1 MTADGRFTRRVR
13 SAFRREARELLHGGP
28 PTVPALHPIGP
39 DVPDDAHVQQ
49 VLDLCMRIG
58 EVLLASGESADET
71 TGTMLRIAAATGLAT
86 VDVDITFTSITVCCH
101 RGNAAA
107 PVTSMRLIR
116 QRALDLTRL
125 RQVYRI
131 VERVED
137 GRLQVAAAAAAM
149 DDAVRAP
156 HPYPRWV
163 ATVGWGGLAA
173 AIAVLIG
180 AEPLTAAVAFVVTAL
195 IDRLAR
201 VLARWG
207 VAPFFRQ
214 VLGALLATGA
224 TLALFGTGVFAPF
237 TEPSLV
243 VAAGITVL
251 LSGLS
256 VVGAVQDAIAGYY
269 VTAAGRAMEIALL
282 TAGLLTGVVLALK
295 LGFAFGVTLQVA
307 EPVTSGV
314 GRVSLSVLAAGVAA
328 ATFALAGYAP
338 LRSLPAAG
346 LAGAAGW
353 ATSFAAR
360 QFEAFGPIA
369 ATGIA
374 AVVVGAAAGVLRRR
388 GGVSS
393 LVVTLAGIT
402 PLLPGLVAYRGFYQL
417 AVQGVTD
424 GLVTVTLALGTGIA
438 LAAGVAL
445 GTFATRPRTPR
456 GPAEGSDE
464 PPDSPRP

>member
-1 MTADGRFTRRVR
+1 MTTGGRFTRRVR
-13 SAFRREARELLHGGP
+13 NTLRREAHGLLHGGP
-28 PTVPALHPIGP
+28 PTVPVLHPVGP
-39 DVPDDAHVQQ
+39 DVPDDARVQQ

-71 TGTMLRIAAATGLAT
+71 TDTMLRIAVAAGLAT

-107 PVTSMRLIR
+107 PVTTMRLIR
-116 QRALDLTRL
+116 QRVLDLTRL

-131 VERVED
+131 VEGVES
-137 GRLQVAAAAAAM
+137 GRLEVPDAATAM
-149 DDAVRAP
+149 DEAVRAP

-163 ATVGWGGLAA
+163 ATAGWGGLAA
-173 AIAVLIG
+173 AVAVLIG
-180 AEPLTAAVAFVVTAL
+180 AEPFTAGVAFAVTAL
-195 IDRLAR
+195 IDRLGR

-214 VLGALLATGA
+214 VVGALLATGA
-224 TLALFGTGVFAPF
+224 TLALFATGAFAPF
-237 TEPSLV
+237 TQPSLV
-243 VAAGITVL
+243 VAAMITVL
-251 LSGLS
+251 LSGLT

-269 VTAAGRAMEIALL
+269 VTAAGRAMEIGML

-295 LGFAFGVTLQVA
+295 VGFAFGVTLQVA
-307 EPVTSGV
+307 EPVASGV
-314 GRVSLSVLAAGVAA
+314 GRFSLSVLAAGVAA
-328 ATFALAGYAP
+328 AAFALAGYAP
-338 LRSLPAAG
+338 LRSLPIAG

-353 ATSFAAR
+353 ATSVGAR

-393 LVVTLAGIT
+393 LVATLAGIT
-402 PLLPGLVAYRGFYQL
+402 PLLPGLLAYRGFYQL

-445 GTFATRPRTPR
+445 GTFVTRPRTRRVLAEEPDA
-456 GPAEGSDE
+456 PA
-464 PPDSPRP
+464 RP